1 MTVTVISPFSYH
13 SIWLLF
19 SASFVLPDD
28 ATEHEIAH

>member
-1 MTVTVISPFSYH
+1 MTIPMISPFSYR

-28 ATEHEIAH
+28 AGEHEIAH